1 MAAAL
6 SISVLRDLPYSSPPK
21 GGEEY
26 QGVNLLSGC
35 LKGFYFVNLSIVITC
50 SAGAE
55 GPQNGGWLGA
65 KIFSHHQ

>member
-1 MAAAL
+1 MAAL
-6 SISVLRDLPYSSPPK
+6 SVSVLQDSPYSSPPK

-26 QGVNLLSGC
+26 QGVNLSFGC
-35 LKGFYFVNLSIVITC
+35 LKGFYFVSLSIVITC